1 MQASSGA
8 GQPNLP
14 STYGPQL
21 SRAVEALEDHPRVVG
36 QATHHG
42 GIELQPLAH
51 TCTHRESELCMYVC
65 MHISII
71 WIVCSEDICCPVF
84 TNKIVLNGNTFESML
99 T

>member
-42 GIELQPLAH
+42 GIELQPLTH
-51 TCTHRESELCMYVC
+51 TCTHTERIMYVC
-65 MHISII
+65 MYAYMY
-71 WIVCSEDICCPVF
+71 CMD
-84 TNKIVLNGNTFESML
+84 SM
-99 T
+99 

>member
-51 TCTHRESELCMYVC
+51 TCTHTKKELCMYV
-65 MHISII
+65 

-84 TNKIVLNGNTFESML
+84 TNKIVSNGNTFESML

>member
-1 MQASSGA
+1 MSTDVCMYLYRSPCKHPASGA

-21 SRAVEALEDHPRVVG
+21 SRAVEVLEDHPRVVG

-51 TCTHRESELCMYVC
+51 TCTERIMYVC
-65 MHISII
+65 MY
-71 WIVCSEDICCPVF
+71 
-84 TNKIVLNGNTFESML
+84 G
-99 T
+99 